1 MSHDLPLPDYDG
13 LPLGAIESRV
23 RTLDEGGVGELLD

>member
-1 MSHDLPLPDYDG
+1 MSQDLPLPDYDG